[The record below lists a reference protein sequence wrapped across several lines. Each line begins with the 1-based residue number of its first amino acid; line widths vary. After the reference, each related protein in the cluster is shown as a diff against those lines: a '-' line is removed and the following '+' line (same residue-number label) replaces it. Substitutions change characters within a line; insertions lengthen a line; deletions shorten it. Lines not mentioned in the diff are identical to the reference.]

1 MFVGDDFPANLVL
14 RKQLVVDVCEP
25 FLRVVEVKC
34 RNNMFRVFK
43 FGSFEYDSDEYI
55 YGTEESEYN
64 NSFSDA
70 TKKVFPVVLAKRNK
84 DGYVLSPLG
93 SFKQKELEIINDN
106 ITYTL
111 ESQQTMRH
119 YMSARC

>member
-1 MFVGDDFPANLVL
+1 MFVGEDFPANLVL

-34 RNNMFRVFK
+34 RNNVFKVFK
-43 FGSFEYDSDEYI
+43 FGSFEFDSDEYI

-64 NSFSDA
+64 SSFSDA
-70 TKKVFPVVLAKRNK
+70 TKKVLPVVLARREK
-84 DGYVLSPLG
+84 DSYVLSPIG
-93 SFKQKELEIINDN
+93 SFRQKDLDMINDN

-111 ESQQTMRH
+111 ESQSTMSH
-119 YMSARC
+119 YMVARC

>member
-1 MFVGDDFPANLVL
+1 MFVGDEFPANLVL

-34 RNNMFRVFK
+34 KSNMFNIFK

-55 YGTEESEYN
+55 YGTEQSEYES
-64 NSFSDA
+64 SFADA
-70 TKKVFPVVLAKRNK
+70 TKKVFPVVLARREKG
-84 DGYVLSPLG
+84 GYVLSPLG
-93 SFKQKELEIINDN
+93 SFSPKELEMINDN

-119 YMSARC
+119 YAVARC